1 MNDPVCDNEAIE
13 TLAKAVIDTELEAI
27 QTLTQRIDA
36 NFLKAIH
43 LLLNCTGR
51 IIVTGIGKSG
61 HIGNKIAAT
70 FASTGSPAHF
80 VHAAEASHGD
90 MGMLKSGDV
99 VIAIS
104 YSGSS
109 DEILKLIPGIKRLN
123 LPLIAISGDASSAL
137 VKSSDVALS
146 ISVAREACPLGLAP
160 TASTTATLV
169 LGDALAVSLL
179 HARGFSADD
188 FARSHPGGRLGR
200 QLLIHVSDV
209 MAGGADT
216 PLVHADVTLAAALLE
231 ITDKGL
237 GMVAVVD
244 EQHKLKG
251 IFTDGD
257 LRRTIECNA
266 NFHTLN
272 IADVMTHGGHTIS
285 PDELAMAAVSKMQE
299 HQISSLPVVDNEKVV
314 GIITMHGLLASGVV

>member
-272 IADVMTHGGHTIS
+272 IADVMTNGGHTIS

-314 GIITMHGLLASGVV
+314 GIITMHGLLSAGVV